1 MGHSQFFEMGEE
13 KIANFFFSHLKKLG
27 MTHIGLLLVF

>member
-13 KIANFFFSHLKKLG
+13 KIGNFFFSHLKKLG
-27 MTHIGLLLVF
+27 MTHIRTLVL